1 MSVIR
6 IAAVALLPVAALA
19 LAGCERSQSDV
30 SRPQPPPPTVTVA
43 KPLQRMVANEEEQ
56 VGRFTAVDA
65 VEIRAKVS
73 GYLSAVHFTD
83 GQIVEKG
90 QKLFTIDRR
99 PFEIALEQSRANL
112 RQAESTLALAES
124 ELTRAKELVMGAS
137 ITQQTMD
144 QRAAARR
151 SAEAAV
157 MAQKAT
163 VQQAMLDL
171 EFSELTSPISGRI
184 GDNRVSVGNLVTAA
198 TSANSSLLATIQSID
213 PIRFEFTLDES
224 SYLRLLRRTG
234 AGQMAGA
241 GLTVR
246 LKLIDETDF
255 VHKGQLEFVDN
266 AISRTS
272 GSIRARARFPN
283 PDGLLTPGLFGRIRI
298 EVSEPQQALLIP
310 EAAIGSEQVR
320 KLVMVVDGD
329 NVVKP
334 KYVKLGPTVDGLR
347 VVHDGLA
354 STDRVIIEGL
364 MQARPGMTVTPKA
377 GTFAQATPTHQ
388 TNAN

>member
-1 MSVIR
+1 MSAIR

-19 LAGCERSQSDV
+19 LSGCERSQSDV
-30 SRPQPPPPTVTVA
+30 SKPQPPPPTVTVA
-43 KPLQRMVANEEEQ
+43 QPLQRMVANEEEQ
-56 VGRFTAVDA
+56 VGRFIAVDA

-73 GYLSAVHFTD
+73 GYLSAVHFKD
-83 GQIVEKG
+83 GQIVQKG

-99 PFEIALEQSRANL
+99 PFEIALEQSQANL
-112 RQAESTLALAES
+112 RQAEANLTLAES
-124 ELTRAKELVMGAS
+124 DLARAKELVMGTS
-137 ITQQTMD
+137 ITQQVMD

-151 SAEAAV
+151 TAEATV
-157 MAQKAT
+157 MAQKAA
-163 VQQAMLDL
+163 VRQAMLDL
-171 EFSELTSPISGRI
+171 EFSELTSPITGRI
-184 GDNRVSVGNLVTAA
+184 GDSRISVGNLVTAA
-198 TSANSSLLATIQSID
+198 TSANSSLLATVQSID

-224 SYLRLLRRTG
+224 AYLRLLRRTG
-234 AGQMAGA
+234 AGEMAGA

-310 EAAIGSEQVR
+310 EAAVGSEQVR

-347 VVHDGLA
+347 VVRDGLA

-377 GTFAQATPTHQ
+377 GTFAQATPAHQ

>member
-1 MSVIR
+1 
-6 IAAVALLPVAALA
+6 
-19 LAGCERSQSDV
+19 
-30 SRPQPPPPTVTVA
+30 
-43 KPLQRMVANEEEQ
+43 MVANEEEQ
-56 VGRFTAVDA
+56 VGRFLAVDA

-73 GYLSAVHFTD
+73 GYLSAVHFKD

-99 PFEIALEQSRANL
+99 PFEIALEQSQANL
-112 RQAESTLALAES
+112 RQAEANLTLAES
-124 ELTRAKELVMGAS
+124 DLARAKDLVMGTS

-151 SAEAAV
+151 IAEATV
-157 MAQKAT
+157 MAQKAA
-163 VQQAMLDL
+163 VRQAMLDL
-171 EFSELTSPISGRI
+171 EFSELTSPVRGRI
-184 GDNRVSVGNLVTAA
+184 GDSRVSVGNLVTAA
-198 TSANSSLLATIQSID
+198 TSANSSLLATVQSID

-224 SYLRLLRRTG
+224 AYLRLLRRTG
-234 AGQMAGA
+234 AGETAGA

-310 EAAIGSEQVR
+310 EAAVGSEQVR
-320 KLVMVVDGD
+320 KLVMVVDGN
-329 NVVKP
+329 NVVKS

-347 VVHDGLA
+347 VVRDGLV

-377 GTFAQATPTHQ
+377 GTFAQATPAHQ